1 MRKHKRT
8 IALALA
14 MISLLSVGALGIAP
28 AQAAEPDR
36 HVTVTG
42 IGTISVVP
50 DAVRFYPSVTA
61 LASTS
66 KDALANAS
74 KTATA
79 VRTALKNQ
87 GIATKDVKSSNLS
100 VFPEYNYTQDKGS
113 VIVGYRATQSFTIV
127 IRKADTAGK
136 VVEAV
141 VGAGNE
147 NVMINGIVPFIT
159 KGSAAMEEAR
169 AAAVAD
175 ARSRAASYAKLLGT
189 SLGKVV
195 YLQENSAPSY
205 SFPML
210 GVAKAAADGSTP
222 EIDLGE
228 EEVTVTITVR
238 WALN

>member
-1 MRKHKRT
+1 MRKNRK
-8 IALALA
+8 IIAVALALVS
-14 MISLLSVGALGIAP
+14 ILSVGALGLAP
-28 AQAAEPDR
+28 AQAAEADR

-42 IGTISVVP
+42 VGTISVVP
-50 DAVRFYPSVTA
+50 DAVRFYTSVTA
-61 LASTS
+61 LSDRS
-66 KDALANAS
+66 SSALSDAS
-74 KTATA
+74 KAASA
-79 VRTALKNQ
+79 VRAALRAQ
-87 GIATKDVKSSNLS
+87 AIATKDIKSTNLS
-100 VFPEYNYTQDKGS
+100 VYPEYNYTQDKGS

-127 IRKADTAGK
+127 IRKAETAGK

-141 VGAGNE
+141 VNAANE

-195 YLQENSAPSY
+195 FLQENSAPSY

-210 GVAKAAADGSTP
+210 GVAKAQADGSTP

-228 EEVTVTITVR
+228 EEVTVSITVR